1 MGTTFDEFDRQPKG
15 TIGNHWSQRP
25 LAIHAEAPP
34 PVVLGLLPL
43 AVVAGASFT
52 QVLQFAAQASGRDDE
67 DIARALAI
75 CKGYMSRF
83 MRGVGQQ
90 WARRLVAFMRETGS
104 LGPLQ
109 WMADQ
114 VGCELV
120 QRDSRAAEVAVLR
133 ARLHELEAA
142 DGRVLAQQRCA

>member
-1 MGTTFDEFDRQPKG
+1 MGTTVEQFDRQPKG
-15 TIGNHWSQRP
+15 IAGNHWLQRP
-25 LAIHAEAPP
+25 LSIHAEAPP
-34 PVVLGLLPL
+34 PVVLALLPL
-43 AVVAGASFT
+43 PVVAGATFS

-67 DIARALAI
+67 DIAQAIAI

-90 WARRLVAFMRETGS
+90 WARRLVSFMRETGS

-114 VGCELV
+114 VGCEV
-120 QRDSRAAEVAVLR
+120 VPRDSRAAEVAGLR
-133 ARLHELEAA
+133 ARLQELERAA
-142 DGRVLAQQRCA
+142 